1 MNVSPEKKYL
11 VLREVNCEPANFHAV
26 WLRHNCQCVEC
37 KQPYSGQK
45 TIDVSRLRPSYSIS
59 SIRLE
64 PDDVARVEWNEED
77 HASVYPLVF
86 LKRNK
91 YSSGELN
98 RMRSSTEPIMC
109 KHVPK
114 VEYKDVLGDEGLLKW
129 MHLINEYGICL
140 IQNVPVSNGMVR
152 TVAEHIWPVQQTI
165 YGHTFDVKSELQPIN
180 IAYSDAKLDF
190 HMDLAYYESPPGIQ
204 FLHCLK
210 FDDCVEGGQST
221 FIDAWHAAKM
231 LQLQYHNDFDVLTQV
246 SATFQKIHADRDR
259 PVHMKYQRPHISV
272 DPNGQIVGVFWSP
285 AFEGPLQVEDRFVEP
300 YYKAYNRFASLIC
313 SSPTR
318 IKFRLVPG
326 DLIGFNNRRL
336 LHGRGEIHLNGGERH
351 LQGCYINIDE
361 FKSRLEVLSRKS
373 GKNLSIRHVLN
384 QSWF

>member
-1 MNVSPEKKYL
+1 MLSILMTRLSSLSTLRQLPALCRSWKTTSLCLQAPGCSSSTRKNYLHTHSVSKAPSQSKSVVHRIPCRTQHSSSSSGSFSVNVSPEKKYL

-210 FDDCVEGGQST
+210 FNDCVEDGQST

-272 DPNGQIVGVFWSP
+272 DPN
-285 AFEGPLQVEDRFVEP
+285 R
-300 YYKAYNRFASLIC
+300 
-313 SSPTR
+313 
-318 IKFRLVPG
+318 
-326 DLIGFNNRRL
+326 
-336 LHGRGEIHLNGGERH
+336 
-351 LQGCYINIDE
+351 
-361 FKSRLEVLSRKS
+361 
-373 GKNLSIRHVLN
+373 
-384 QSWF
+384 